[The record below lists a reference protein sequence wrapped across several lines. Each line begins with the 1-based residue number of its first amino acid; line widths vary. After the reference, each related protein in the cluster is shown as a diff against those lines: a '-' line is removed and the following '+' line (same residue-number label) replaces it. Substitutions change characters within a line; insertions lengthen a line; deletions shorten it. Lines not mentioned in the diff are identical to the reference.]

1 MKFRQTALL
10 LLRSGG
16 AFAALAGGLF
26 ALIWLEKGIT
36 SLPNPSVGPW
46 ADEIQRVPLV
56 LVDAG
61 HGGHDGGAVAN
72 GSIEKNLTLEIAK
85 RVREQLEASGLRVMM
100 VRDKDEFLP
109 LEDRAAL
116 TQKYRASAF
125 VSVHINTEGAGTT
138 AEGVET
144 YFAGKPSLVTV
155 RQTGGKVTETASSDE
170 LASMVQR
177 SVCAETKAE
186 NRGAK
191 IRDYVVIAQS
201 VCPAVLVECGFL
213 THAAEARR
221 LKDAGHQEKLARG
234 IAAGVKAF
242 LQSRPAKPVVLA
254 AK

>member
-1 MKFRQTALL
+1 M
-10 LLRSGG
+10 
-16 AFAALAGGLF
+16 
-26 ALIWLEKGIT
+26 
-36 SLPNPSVGPW
+36 GPW
-46 ADEIQRVPLV
+46 AEEGPKIPLV

-85 RVREQLEASGLRVMM
+85 RVREQLEASGLRVAM
-100 VRDKDEFLP
+100 VRENDEFLS

-116 TQKYRASAF
+116 TQKLQASAF
-125 VSVHINTEGAGTT
+125 VSIHINTEGAGTT

-155 RQTGGKVTETASSDE
+155 RQTGGKVSETGSSE
-170 LASMVQR
+170 AFAGMVQR

-191 IRDYVVIAQS
+191 NRDYVVIARS

-234 IAAGVKAF
+234 IATGVKAF